1 MIRAGRWLG
10 AALLVALLSGC
21 SSFGLVYNRLDT
33 LVHLEVGRYIDLA
46 PAQRADFD
54 LRFAELWRWHR
65 KTQLK
70 LYADDLREVAEIA
83 ALPVAAG
90 EVEALTARVR
100 THVVQ
105 LANQT
110 FDGFASGVA
119 ALNDAQVDDLLAE
132 LAARNA
138 KERKKALKLDDDQWR
153 AKRAKESI
161 ERLDDWAGS
170 VTPEQRQRIRE
181 WAAGLERKLPPADAS
196 ALQPLREL
204 LAGRGEPGFRDRL
217 ARLFIDPELAPEDQA
232 ELEAE
237 RAARSAMLADLSTL
251 ATDAQRRHL
260 QKRLLEI
267 ARELDGL
274 AARPV

>member
-10 AALLVALLSGC
+10 AALLVVLLSGC
-21 SSFGLVYNRLDT
+21 SSFGLIYNRLDT
-33 LVHLEVGRYIDLA
+33 LVHLEVGRYIDLT
-46 PAQRADFD
+46 PSQRADFD

-70 LYADDLREVAEIA
+70 LYADDLREFAETA
-83 ALPVAAG
+83 ALPVSADQ
-90 EVEALTARVR
+90 VEALTERLRAHTVR
-100 THVVQ
+100 
-105 LANQT
+105 LANQS
-110 FDGFASGVA
+110 FDGFASAVA
-119 ALNDAQVDDLLAE
+119 TLNDAQVDDLLSE

-153 AKRAKESI
+153 EKRADESI

-181 WAAGLERKLPPADAS
+181 WAAGLVRKLPPADAS

-204 LAGRGEPGFRDRL
+204 LAGRGKPEFRERL
-217 ARLFIDPELAPEDQA
+217 ARSFIDPELAPEDRA

-237 RAARSAMLADLSTL
+237 RAARSAMLADLSEL

>member
-10 AALLVALLSGC
+10 AALLVVLVSGC
-21 SSFGLVYNRLDT
+21 SSFGIVYNRLDT
-33 LVHLEVGRYIDLA
+33 LVHLEVGRYIDLT
-46 PAQRADFD
+46 PSQRADFD
-54 LRFAELWRWHR
+54 LRFSELWRWHR
-65 KTQLK
+65 QTQLK
-70 LYADDLREVAEIA
+70 LYADDLRAFAETA
-83 ALPVAAG
+83 ALPVSAD
-90 EVEALTARVR
+90 EVEALTEQARAHAVR
-100 THVVQ
+100 
-105 LANQT
+105 LAEKT

-119 ALNDAQVDDLLAE
+119 TLNDAQVDDLLAE

-138 KERKKALKLDDDQWR
+138 KERKKALKLDDDEWR
-153 AKRAKESI
+153 EKRAKESI

-181 WAAGLERKLPPADAS
+181 WAAGLVRKLPPADAS
-196 ALQPLREL
+196 ALQPLREV
-204 LAGRGEPGFRDRL
+204 LAGRDEPEFRERL
-217 ARLFIDPELAPEDQA
+217 TRLFIYPELAPEDQA

-237 RAARSAMLADLSTL
+237 RAARSAMLADLSEL

>member
-10 AALLVALLSGC
+10 AALLVVLVSGC

-33 LVHLEVGRYIDLA
+33 LVHLEVGRYIDLT
-46 PAQRADFD
+46 PSQRADFD
-54 LRFAELWRWHR
+54 LRFSELWRWHR
-65 KTQLK
+65 QTQLK
-70 LYADDLREVAEIA
+70 LYADDLRAFAETA
-83 ALPVAAG
+83 ALPVSAD
-90 EVEALTARVR
+90 EVESLTERARAHAVR
-100 THVVQ
+100 
-105 LANQT
+105 LAEKT

-119 ALNDAQVDDLLAE
+119 TLNDAQVDDLLSE

-138 KERKKALKLDDDQWR
+138 KERKKALKLDDDEWR
-153 AKRAKESI
+153 EKRAKESI

-181 WAAGLERKLPPADAS
+181 WAAGLVRKLPPADAS
-196 ALQPLREL
+196 ALRPLREV
-204 LAGRGEPGFRDRL
+204 LAGRDEPEFRERL
-217 ARLFIDPELAPEDQA
+217 SRLFIDPELAPEDRA

-237 RAARSAMLADLSTL
+237 RAARSAMLADLSEL